1 LTLQPLC
8 DTSMHMKKVV
18 IRVGDQALEGELN
31 DSRTAGDIWEALP
44 VEGLGQTWGEEIYF
58 RIPVSVGPENAVSTV
73 ELGDIGYWPPGNA
86 LCIFYGPTPA
96 STGEEIVPA
105 SPVNI
110 VGRVVSD
117 VSVLRGTSSPGLIK
131 MEKGM

>member
-1 LTLQPLC
+1 MTLQPLC